1 MKETAR
7 KMIEE
12 MKQTAL
18 EHIAAKSDANRE
30 VAETAKAQLQGMMR
44 MAIALGSFTQDEM
57 ELVKFEITH
66 AEKCW

>member
-1 MKETAR
+1 MKEIAK

-18 EHIAAKSDANRE
+18 EHTAAKSEGNKE
-30 VAETAKAQLQGMMR
+30 VAAAAKAQLQGMMR

-57 ELVKFEITH
+57 EIVKAEIAH